1 MGTPRLQSPGV
12 CPQGLWG
19 VDYGLELAGPDG
31 EWKKAYIVNVNGGA
45 KTTKPWW
52 TNGKG
57 EGRDLEG
64 CRDL

>member
-1 MGTPRLQSPGV
+1 M
-12 CPQGLWG
+12 WG

-45 KTTKPWW
+45 KTAKPWW